1 MFLGNLSCF
10 SVYILYVIIVSE
22 MYLYDT
28 NLLNFWI
35 SPLFL
40 VQDICNVKQK
50 ISLCFQ
56 FLLYA
61 FVSAYSFFSNISN

>member
-28 NLLNFWI
+28 NFLYFWI